1 MFVQTEPTPNPA
13 TLKFLPGKTVMDE
26 GTIFFQS
33 EETADKSP
41 LAVNLFA
48 VRGVESVFF
57 GSDFITITKADSS
70 EWSLMKPAI
79 LGSIIEHFTTN
90 KPILVDKKETQ
101 LTEHTIND
109 DDTDVVVKIKELLDS
124 KVRPAVAMDGGDI
137 VFDKYDEGIVFLR
150 MQGSCAGCPSS
161 TATLKMGI
169 ENMLKHYIPEVLEVR
184 PVEA

>member
-13 TLKFLPGKTVMDE
+13 TLKFLPGKTVMEE
-26 GTIFFQS
+26 GTIFFQNNES
-33 EETADKSP
+33 AESSP
-41 LAVNLFA
+41 LAINLFA
-48 VRGVESVFF
+48 IKGVESVFF
-57 GSDFITITKADSS
+57 GFDFITITKADQSD
-70 EWSLMKPAI
+70 WSLMKPAI

-90 KPILVDKKETQ
+90 KPILADKKES
-101 LTEHTIND
+101 EISKHTVNHD
-109 DDTDVVVKIKELLDS
+109 DSDVVVKIKELLDS

-137 VFDKYDEGIVFLR
+137 LFDKYDEGIVFLH

-169 ENMLKHYIPEVLEVR
+169 ENMLKHYIPEVREVR

>member
-13 TLKFLPGKTVMDE
+13 TLKFLPGKTVMKE
-26 GTIFFQS
+26 GTIFFQNQES
-33 EETADKSP
+33 ADSSP
-41 LAVNLFA
+41 LAMNLFA
-48 VRGVESVFF
+48 VKGVESVFF
-57 GSDFITITKADSS
+57 GQDFITITKAEKSD
-70 EWSLMKPAI
+70 WSLMKPAI

-90 KPILVDKKETQ
+90 KPILKDNSNSKIS
-101 LTEHTIND
+101 EHTKSEND
-109 DDTDVVVKIKELLDS
+109 SDIVIKIKELLDT

-137 VFDKYDEGIVFLR
+137 LFDKYDKGIVFLH

-169 ENMLKHYIPEVLEVR
+169 ENMFKHYIPEVREVR

>member
-90 KPILVDKKETQ
+90 KPILVDKEETQ
-101 LTEHTIND
+101 LTQHTIND

-169 ENMLKHYIPEVLEVR
+169 ENMLKHYIPEVREVR
-184 PVEA
+184 PVEV

>member
-1 MFVQTEPTPNPA
+1 M
-13 TLKFLPGKTVMDE
+13 
-26 GTIFFQS
+26 
-33 EETADKSP
+33 
-41 LAVNLFA
+41 
-48 VRGVESVFF
+48 
-57 GSDFITITKADSS
+57 
-70 EWSLMKPAI
+70 
-79 LGSIIEHFTTN
+79 
-90 KPILVDKKETQ
+90 VDKKETQ

-169 ENMLKHYIPEVLEVR
+169 ENMLKHYIPEVREVR

>member
-13 TLKFLPGKTVMDE
+13 TLKFLPGKTVMEE

-33 EETADKSP
+33 DESAENSP
-41 LAVNLFA
+41 LATNLFA
-48 VRGVESVFF
+48 IRGVESVFF
-57 GSDFITITKADSS
+57 GSDFITITKADTS
-70 EWSLMKPAI
+70 EWPIMKPAI

-90 KPILVDKKETQ
+90 KPILIDKKDSQ
-101 LTEHTIND
+101 LSGHTINE
-109 DDTDVVVKIKELLDS
+109 DDTEVVVKIKELLDS

-137 VFDKYDEGIVFLR
+137 VFDKYEEGIVFLH

-169 ENMLKHYIPEVLEVR
+169 ENMLKHYIPEVREVR